1 MESEG
6 LIVGMDLY
14 IIRKKN
20 VGTPNEISEEV
31 FYSRRFWELLDAHF
45 VKEYKES
52 KSCSVKARIT
62 SIENFEELI
71 DIATHNRNYW
81 DNYNDVAKLCEAR
94 DDYEEK
100 NEDGWT
106 YYLEAYW

>member
-1 MESEG
+1 
-6 LIVGMDLY
+6 MDLY

-31 FYSRRFWELLDAHF
+31 FYSRKFWELLDAPF
-45 VKEYKES
+45 VKEYNEGES
-52 KSCSVKARIT
+52 CYVKARIT
-62 SIENFEELI
+62 SLENFDELI
-71 DIATHNRNYW
+71 NIAVHNRNYW
-81 DNYNDVAKLCEAR
+81 GNYNDVAKLCEAR

-106 YYLEAYW
+106 YYLEADW